1 MEEYA
6 TDHNTSALLLALKD
20 IAAAQGGLGK
30 LAQQTNLN
38 RAHIYKALSRE
49 GNPRLDTL
57 EKILNS
63 LGFRL
68 SIEPLAREKQ
78 KPDCNS
84 PHQLSAARP
93 TGASGDESPPA
104 PGGRAAPDRRGD
116 PPRRGGA

>member
-1 MEEYA
+1 MKASVPFEKHHFEFLNDPERAQAYLEVALEEYA
-6 TDHNTSALLLALKD
+6 IDHNTSALLLALKD

-38 RAHIYKALSRE
+38 RAHIYKTLSRE

-78 KPDCNS
+78 K
-84 PHQLSAARP
+84 A
-93 TGASGDESPPA
+93 
-104 PGGRAAPDRRGD
+104 
-116 PPRRGGA
+116 

>member
-1 MEEYA
+1 MKASIPFEKHHLEFLSDPERARAYLEITLEEYA
-6 TDHNTSALLLALKD
+6 TDQNTSALLLALKD

-68 SIEPLAREKQ
+68 SIEPLEREKQ
-78 KPDCNS
+78 K
-84 PHQLSAARP
+84 A
-93 TGASGDESPPA
+93 
-104 PGGRAAPDRRGD
+104 
-116 PPRRGGA
+116 

>member
-1 MEEYA
+1 MKTSIPFEKHHLEFLSDPERAQAYLEVALEEYA
-6 TDHNTSALLLALKD
+6 RDQDTSAFLLALKD

-49 GNPRLDTL
+49 GNPRLDTM

-68 SIEPLAREKQ
+68 SIEPLGREEQ
-78 KPDCNS
+78 K
-84 PHQLSAARP
+84 
-93 TGASGDESPPA
+93 T
-104 PGGRAAPDRRGD
+104 
-116 PPRRGGA
+116 